1 MGAKRRLA
9 FASAISMAL
18 LVPLAVF
25 GSSGFAKGLSSG
37 SAQYEYGGAGKV
49 TVCHKTHS
57 KKNPNVTIA
66 VGADAAAKMIGSG
79 RATAGP
85 CSPSTTKSG
94 NQSPGNSG
102 DHGNKGNKG
111 H

>member
-9 FASAISMAL
+9 FASAVSMAL
-18 LVPLAVF
+18 LVPLAIF
-25 GSSGFAKGLSSG
+25 GGSGFAKGLSSA
-37 SAQYEYGGAGKV
+37 SAQYEYGKV

-57 KKNPNVTIA
+57 AKNQHVTITI
-66 VGADAAAKMIGSG
+66 GANAAAKMIASG

-85 CSPSTTKSG
+85 CPASTTKPG
-94 NQSPGNSG
+94 NQNPGNSG
-102 DHGNKGNKG
+102 NHGNSGNNGNG

>member
-1 MGAKRRLA
+1 MGVKRRLA

-25 GSSGFAKGLSSG
+25 GGSGFAKGLSSG
-37 SAQYEYGGAGKV
+37 AAQYEYGANKV

-57 KKNPNVTIA
+57 KKNPNVTITIA
-66 VGADAAAKMIGSG
+66 ANAAAKMIASG

-85 CSPSTTKSG
+85 CAPSTTKPG

-102 DHGNKGNKG
+102 NHGNSG

>member
-37 SAQYEYGGAGKV
+37 SAQYEYGGGGKV

-66 VGADAAAKMIGSG
+66 VGADAAAKMIASG

-102 DHGNKGNKG
+102 NHGHKGNNG

>member
-9 FASAISMAL
+9 FASAVSMAL

-25 GSSGFAKGLSSG
+25 GGSGFAKGLSSAA
-37 SAQYEYGGAGKV
+37 AQYQYGKV

-57 KKNPNVTIA
+57 HKNPNVTIT
-66 VGADAAAKMIGSG
+66 VGAKAAAKMIAAG
-79 RATAGP
+79 RATPGP
-85 CSPSTTKSG
+85 CPSSTNKPG
-94 NQSPGNSG
+94 NQNPGNSG
-102 DHGNKGNKG
+102 NHGNNG

>member
-1 MGAKRRLA
+1 MGVKRRLA
-9 FASAISMAL
+9 FASAVSMAL

-25 GSSGFAKGLSSG
+25 GSSGFAKSLSSG
-37 SAQYEYGGAGKV
+37 AAQYEYGANKV

-57 KKNPNVTIA
+57 KKNPNVTITI
-66 VGADAAAKMIGSG
+66 GANAAAKMIASG

-85 CSPSTTKSG
+85 CPPSTTKPG

-102 DHGNKGNKG
+102 NHGNG

>member
-1 MGAKRRLA
+1 MDARRRLA
-9 FASAISMAL
+9 FTVAVSIAL

-25 GSSGFAKGLSSG
+25 GGSGFAKGLSSAA
-37 SAQYEYGGAGKV
+37 AQYQYGKV

-57 KKNPNVTIA
+57 AKNPGVTITI
-66 VGADAAAKMIGSG
+66 GAKAAAKMIAAGK
-79 RATAGP
+79 ATPGP
-85 CSPSTTKSG
+85 CSPSTNKPG

-102 DHGNKGNKG
+102 GHGNSG

>member
-9 FASAISMAL
+9 FTSAVSMAL
-18 LVPLAVF
+18 LVPLAIF
-25 GSSGFAKGLSSG
+25 GGSGFAKGLSSA
-37 SAQYEYGGAGKV
+37 SAQYEYGKV

-57 KKNPNVTIA
+57 AKNPHVTITISA
-66 VGADAAAKMIGSG
+66 QAAAKMIASG

-85 CSPSTTKSG
+85 CAASPNTPG

-102 DHGNKGNKG
+102 KHGHG
-111 H
+111 HH

>member
-1 MGAKRRLA
+1 MGARRRVA
-9 FASAISMAL
+9 FASAVSVAL

-25 GSSGFAKGLSSG
+25 GGNGFAKGLSSAA
-37 SAQYEYGGAGKV
+37 SEYQYGKV

-57 KKNPNVTIA
+57 AKNPNVTITI
-66 VGADAAAKMIGSG
+66 GAKAAAKMIAAG

-85 CSPSTTKSG
+85 CAPSTSKPG

-102 DHGNKGNKG
+102 NHGHGNGNG